1 LKKIG
6 CLIAQIGIFEENGTM
21 DEYLT
26 ESLESME
33 KQRAKTSKI
42 SIGLINV

>member
-6 CLIAQIGIFEENGTM
+6 CLIAQIGIFEENETM

-26 ESLESME
+26 VSLES
-33 KQRAKTSKI
+33 
-42 SIGLINV
+42 V